1 MWRIGN
7 GKNVRIWRDSWIPR
21 GDMKLTVNPTNSRVR
36 RVAELINQQD
46 HTWKEDL
53 VRKNFMP
60 YDAEEILKIRLPK
73 YEEEDLISWRPEK
86 HGRFTVRSAY
96 NLALDLRNKTPPS
109 SSTSMNGDRGLWKTI
124 WASKAPPKV
133 KIFTWKLATNSLVIQ
148 LNRSM
153 RLHNVLPVCSI
164 CGLEDETGYH
174 ATMHKSSTTE
184 TSPFKNLV
192 APKRI

>member
-36 RVAELINQQD
+36 RVAELINQED

-53 VRKNFMP
+53 VRKIFMP

-86 HGRFTVRSAY
+86 HGLFTVRSAY
-96 NLALDLRNKTPPS
+96 NLALDLHNKTPPS
-109 SSTSMNGDRGLWKTI
+109 SSTSTNGDRGMWKTI

-133 KIFTWKLATNSLVIQ
+133 KIFT
-148 LNRSM
+148 
-153 RLHNVLPVCSI
+153 
-164 CGLEDETGYH
+164 
-174 ATMHKSSTTE
+174 
-184 TSPFKNLV
+184 
-192 APKRI
+192 